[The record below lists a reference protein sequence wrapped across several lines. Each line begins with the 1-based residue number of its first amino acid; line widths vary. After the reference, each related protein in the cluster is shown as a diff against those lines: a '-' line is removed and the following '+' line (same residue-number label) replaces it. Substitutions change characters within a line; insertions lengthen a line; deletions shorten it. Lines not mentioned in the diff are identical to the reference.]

1 MLAMIPVSLPSANF
15 YLLLS
20 LGLLAGVVLAIWGVV
35 LAVSAS
41 HRRTVRKHWKKS
53 AVLFVVLAV
62 PFAFFAWVHTIVW
75 QIERES
81 ERAEAARN
89 VTLEQA
95 ATVGGVA
102 MPAGTRLKLQDEGQL
117 ETYVEAEFPAPT
129 PIFGVHTLLARRYLD
144 TEYEKDT
151 YELIRRYPRNIVLK
165 GQGDQLVQG
174 WRCDSTQDIEFDTE
188 SDGAMKALNQCTL
201 GSGNEVEGIA
211 IHAGSVLYGS
221 TGTVYVDGSSDP
233 DRWRIEVK
241 DPVAVKVFGLMLS
254 EPRIYLDIDRRLLRV
269 SDAELACRVQRGGF
283 DYAEGTQVKTIR
295 RVIDGQREPFPGVLV
310 FSPGEGQVARRE
322 GHADVPEGMSVM
334 QAFDGTLA
342 GIVTNDEVGV
352 FKFATFVVGDE
363 EPKPPARARCP

>member
-41 HRRTVRKHWKKS
+41 HRRTVRNHWKKS

-89 VTLEQA
+89 VTLAQA

-129 PIFGVHTLLARRYLD
+129 PIFGVHTLLARRYLN

-322 GHADVPEGMSVM
+322 GQGDVPEGMSVM

>member
-41 HRRTVRKHWKKS
+41 HRRTVRNHWKKS

-89 VTLEQA
+89 VTLAQA

-129 PIFGVHTLLARRYLD
+129 PIFGVHTLLARRYLN

-322 GHADVPEGMSVM
+322 GHADVLEGMSVM